1 MKITLNYLDCFASL
15 AMTVITSRRR
25 SDPDGKGFVFS
36 GLPRSFHS
44 LAMTGR
50 ENWIATHLPVGKARF
65 ARNDKIPF
73 VPSNKNGLSFF
84 SPIEKNFLIF
94 CFFNFLDYN

>member
-65 ARNDKIPF
+65 ARNDRIPF

-84 SPIEKNFLIF
+84 FTNRKKLSDFLLF
-94 CFFNFLDYN
+94 